1 MTGNIWGVFVLKV
14 LLDSWPEGQ
23 GRAMQRI
30 LVIKHGA
37 LGDIIQAIDAFES
50 LRLSFPKAHI
60 TLLTAQVFAPLLTA
74 SGWFDEVVSDPRK
87 PVWHLSQNLRLMRLF
102 SQPFEAILDL
112 QCSSRTATYFK
123 LMRPKGRWFGTVAG
137 CSDLMPDFTGV
148 NNRERMITAVKMVG
162 AKPHTGKLD
171 FLATAN
177 ADIMP
182 NLPADYCVFV
192 AGSSKAKP
200 SKRWPAKRFADIAAR
215 CLEAG
220 ITPLLCGTA
229 EDKAANATIKA
240 ACSGVIDLTAQTSLS
255 QLASLMRGAQFILG
269 NDTGPVFLGARTNVP
284 TFMLMGAD
292 TDPSMSAPIGDR
304 ADFIYA
310 PQLEKLSASEV
321 WEKLE
326 KMRG

>member
-1 MTGNIWGVFVLKV
+1 
-14 LLDSWPEGQ
+14 
-23 GRAMQRI
+23 MQHI

-50 LRLSFPKAHI
+50 LRLSFPEAHI
-60 TLLTAQVFAPLLTA
+60 TLLTAQGFAPLLAA

-87 PVWHLSQNLRLMRLF
+87 PVWHLSHSLRLARLF

-137 CSDLMPDFTGV
+137 CSDPMPDFTGV
-148 NNRERMITAVKMVG
+148 NNRERMMTAVTMAG

-171 FLATAN
+171 FLATART
-177 ADIMP
+177 DSLP

-200 SKRWPAKRFADIAAR
+200 SKRWPASGFADIAAR

-229 EDKAANATIKA
+229 EDKAANAAIKA
-240 ACSGVIDLTAQTSLS
+240 ACSGVVDLTAQTSLS

-284 TFMLMGAD
+284 TCMLMGAD
-292 TDPSMSAPIGDR
+292 TDPSMSAPVGDR
-304 ADFIYA
+304 ADYIYA
-310 PQLEKLSASEV
+310 PQLAELPASEV